1 MEQLLIRGKKRL
13 VGEVHVSGAKNAAV
27 AIIPAALC
35 VNGVCLIEN
44 LPMIEDVASLIDALS
59 RIGAVCERVDERT
72 LRIDARSVH
81 TTKAVSDSIRKMRAS
96 YYIAGALL
104 GRFKQ
109 VECAL
114 PGGCNFG
121 SRPIDLHVKGF
132 EALGA
137 TVTTEHGVL
146 KAHADKLTGANIYLD
161 IASVGAT
168 INIMLAAIYAEGL
181 TTIENAAKE
190 PHIVDTANFLNMLGA
205 NIKGAG
211 TEVIRIN
218 GVESLK
224 DCEYTI
230 IPDQIEA
237 GTYMIAAAASGG
249 DILVNNV
256 IPKHMDSL
264 SAKLTEMGCTVTEGG
279 DCIRVVADKPLHA
292 VNVKTMFYPGF
303 PTDLQPQMSTLLST
317 AGGTS
322 LVTETVFDN
331 RFQYINELKRLG
343 ARVTVDGRMAV
354 IEGPA
359 RLTGANVTA
368 TDLRAG
374 ASLVIAALA
383 AEGETIIGNVKYI
396 DRGYED
402 IVQKLQS
409 LGADITRRTVFDE
422 SDDDAE

>member
-1 MEQLLIRGKKRL
+1 MEQLIIRGQNRL
-13 VGEVHVSGAKNAAV
+13 VGAVHISGSKNAAV

-35 VNGVCLIEN
+35 VDGVCLIEN
-44 LPMIEDVASLIDALS
+44 LPVIEDVVSLIDAMTA
-59 RIGAVCERVDERT
+59 IGVACTYIDEHT
-72 LRIDARSVH
+72 LRIDSRGVH
-81 TTKAVSDSIRKMRAS
+81 TTTAVSESMSKMRAS

-104 GRFKQ
+104 GRFKK

-121 SRPIDLHVKGF
+121 LRPLDLHIKGF

-137 TVTTEHGVL
+137 SVTLADGVL
-146 KAHADKLTGANIYLD
+146 MAEAERLVGAQIYLD

-168 INIMLAAIYAEGL
+168 INIMLAAIYAEG
-181 TTIENAAKE
+181 TTVIENAAKE

-211 TEVIRIN
+211 TDVIRIS
-218 GVESLK
+218 GVDKLH

-237 GTYMIAAAASGG
+237 GTYMIAAAASRG
-249 DILVNNV
+249 DIVVNNL

-264 SAKLTEMGCTVTEGG
+264 SAKLTEMNCTVTEG
-279 DCIRVVADKPLHA
+279 DDFIRVQADGPLSA
-292 VNVKTMFYPGF
+292 VNIQTMFYPGF
-303 PTDLQPQMSTLLST
+303 PTDLQPQISSLLTT
-317 AGGTS
+317 AHGTS
-322 LVTETVFDN
+322 LVTETVFGS
-331 RFQYINELKRLG
+331 RFQYVNELRKLG
-343 ARVTVDGRMAV
+343 AHITVEGRAAA

-359 RLTGANVTA
+359 RLIGTSITA

-383 AEGETIIGNVKYI
+383 AEGETCIGNVKYI

-402 IVQKLQS
+402 IVRKLQE
-409 LGADITRRTVFDE
+409 LGADITRR
-422 SDDDAE
+422 